1 MKKSPKVYT
10 LVLKNITFNDISS
23 PENNNTINRI
33 PATLQEFLDVFNK
46 EGTTT
51 FIPYR
56 PGVDLNIEF
65 QEGKQPLYGP
75 FYPLSST
82 ELEVLQQYLEENL
95 KKRFIQPSKSL
106 TAAPILFVPKKNN
119 ILRLYIDYKS
129 LNSITIKNR
138 HFLPLINEI
147 INKI

>member
-1 MKKSPKVYT
+1 LIDIPKLQYIGVDIYLNNKKAVWVFKITPKIKIDNKKQFTTRMKKSPKVYT

-82 ELEVLQQYLEENL
+82 ELEVL
-95 KKRFIQPSKSL
+95 
-106 TAAPILFVPKKNN
+106 
-119 ILRLYIDYKS
+119 
-129 LNSITIKNR
+129 
-138 HFLPLINEI
+138 
-147 INKI
+147 